1 MREKMMNEFN
11 ALVAIEDEA
20 IRNGDA
26 SAFARVAMCA
36 FRSLDEAGQRELFEA
51 MEAGVSAGK

>member
-1 MREKMMNEFN
+1 MMNEFN